1 MIGKYYKHSETLED
15 MVVYQSMYGERDI
28 WVRPK
33 AITMKRIFT
42 IIIAAL
48 CLSIGYETDAQ
59 TQDAVFLVPNPK
71 TAKWSYIETD
81 SNGKQ
86 IATFYFSV
94 ESINGNGVNGKM
106 KVLVEEVPVASPK
119 DANKSFYFYNF
130 KDGELM
136 PDIVAMFEDNIFGNN
151 RLDSLVIET
160 VKEKHPELPEEK
172 KKELYEETKAHLI
185 NVSGEIRG
193 IPRYPKV
200 GKLPDYELSCK
211 ISIMSMKVLGQD
223 RKIVGTEKIQT
234 EAGVFD
240 CFIMEE
246 TITTKAMMMK
256 EVEKIRSWY
265 AYGIGMVKEASYD
278 KNGKLTSTMVLNTIN
293 W

>member
-1 MIGKYYKHSETLED
+1 
-15 MVVYQSMYGERDI
+15 
-28 WVRPK
+28 
-33 AITMKRIFT
+33 MKRIFT
-42 IIIAAL
+42 FVISVL
-48 CLSIGYETDAQ
+48 CLSIGYKAEAQ

-81 SNGKQ
+81 NNGKQ
-86 IATFYFSV
+86 IATIYYSV
-94 ESINGNGVNGKM
+94 ESINGNGVNGNLKL
-106 KVLVEEVPVASPK
+106 LVEEVPVASPE
-119 DANKSFYFYNF
+119 DAIKSFNFYSF
-130 KDGELM
+130 KDGEFM
-136 PDIVAMFEDNIFGNN
+136 PDVMAGFEDNMFGDD
-151 RLDSLVIET
+151 RLDSLVIKT
-160 VKEKHPELPEEK
+160 VKEKYPELPEEK
-172 KKELYEETKAHLI
+172 KKELYDETKAHLM

-200 GKLPDYELSCK
+200 GKLPDYEFSCK
-211 ISIMSMKVLGQD
+211 ISIMGMKVLGQD
-223 RKIVGTEKIQT
+223 RKIVGKEKIQT

-256 EVEKIRSWY
+256 DVEKIRSWY
-265 AYGIGMVKEASYD
+265 AYGIGMVKEVSYD